1 MLAYREM
8 DNLAAVEIN
17 ISGRVSTEEFDAT
30 ATKLETFIKRH
41 GKVRVLEVIHEF
53 EGMDATALWHDLKF
67 SLRHLNDFSRCAI
80 VSDAKFLSIWSAI
93 GEPFIDCEVAY
104 FPPEEVEAARDWLLW
119 PEGAA
124 DTI

>member
-8 DNLAAVEIN
+8 DNLAAVEID

-41 GKVRVLEVIHEF
+41 GKVRVLEVIRDF
-53 EGMDATALWHDLKF
+53 EGMDAAALWHDLKF

-93 GEPFIDCEVAY
+93 AEPFIDCEVAY

>member
-1 MLAYREM
+1 MIAYREM
-8 DNLAAVEIN
+8 DNLAAVEID

-41 GKVRVLEVIHEF
+41 GKVRVLEVIRDF
-53 EGMDATALWHDLKF
+53 EGMDAAALWHDLKF

-93 GEPFIDCEVAY
+93 AEPFIDCEVAY

>member
-8 DNLAAVEIN
+8 DNLAAVEID

-53 EGMDATALWHDLKF
+53 EGMDAAALWHDLKF

-93 GEPFIDCEVAY
+93 AEPFIDCEVAY